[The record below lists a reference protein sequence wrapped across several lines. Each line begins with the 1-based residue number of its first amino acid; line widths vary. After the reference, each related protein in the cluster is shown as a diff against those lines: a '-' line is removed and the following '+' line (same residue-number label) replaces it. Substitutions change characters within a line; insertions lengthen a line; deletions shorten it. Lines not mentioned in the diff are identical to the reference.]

1 MFSRVLV
8 CFFSLLLSCYVFPDD
23 FWVKLIQTLT
33 KKNRLVDLVA
43 APRFLGHFRIDPV
56 DQIGHGIYPKI
67 HVFSYPSRY

>member
-8 CFFSLLLSCYVFPDD
+8 CFFFHYYYLATF
-23 FWVKLIQTLT
+23 FQTTLGKADK